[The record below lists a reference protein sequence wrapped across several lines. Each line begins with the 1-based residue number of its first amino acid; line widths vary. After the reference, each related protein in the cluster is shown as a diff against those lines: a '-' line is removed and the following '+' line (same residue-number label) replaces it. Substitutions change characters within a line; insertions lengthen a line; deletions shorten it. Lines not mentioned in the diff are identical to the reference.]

1 MEIRRIRQTEAG
13 AVTVRFTAA
22 CDAPPTGPGEP
33 VAPGVRRYRLGTGTS
48 AQVVQVFPGGCA
60 TLRPERGSGPSATL
74 MRQAEQAVTF
84 QTRDALREALRRRS
98 DGRLQL
104 DP

>member
-1 MEIRRIRQTEAG
+1 VVELSQARFAIDLNTGGEPKATAEAG

-22 CDAPPTGPGEP
+22 CAAPAP
-33 VAPGVRRYRLGTGTS
+33 VVHR
-48 AQVVQVFPGGCA
+48 FPGGCV
-60 TLRPERGSGPSATL
+60 TISPEPDSGPPDTL

>member
-1 MEIRRIRQTEAG
+1 
-13 AVTVRFTAA
+13 
-22 CDAPPTGPGEP
+22 
-33 VAPGVRRYRLGTGTS
+33 
-48 AQVVQVFPGGCA
+48 VVHVFPGGCV
-60 TLRPERGSGPSATL
+60 TLRPEPDSGPSATL

-84 QTRDALREALRRRS
+84 QTRDALSEALQRRS